1 MQQLIYIGIAG
12 FCGSISRYLVAG
24 WTSSLS
30 LGRFPFGTMTVN
42 VLGSLLLGFIFT
54 LSTDRLSIHP
64 DIKLALTVGFLGS
77 FTTFSTFSLETF
89 NLFKAGDLY
98 LSLMNILMNLFF
110 SIIAVIIG
118 IAAAKLIYGVE

>member
-12 FCGSISRYLVAG
+12 FFGSISRYLVAG
-24 WTSSLS
+24 WASSLS
-30 LGRFPFGTMTVN
+30 SGRFPVGTMTVN
-42 VLGSLLLGFIFT
+42 IVGSLLLGFLFT
-54 LSTDRLSIHP
+54 LSTERLSIHP

-89 NLFKAGDLY
+89 NLFKEGDIY
-98 LSLMNILMNLFF
+98 LSIMNIVMNLFF
-110 SIIAVIIG
+110 SIIAVVIG